1 MPVRKRWAMTRPD
14 PGRFLLG
21 AVLEDSAGRRQ
32 SFRPALSSLPAC
44 FRAYATRLWR
54 VHLHGLPQRSLAR
67 AASRYS
73 WTTLQPL
80 PVARRRGR
88 RDRRV
93 LLTARGVAADIRSWR
108 HRSGRGVGGLRF
120 HCSSLSTVLSSCRGS
135 RASDSRSSPCMLAG
149 GVGAREMVIEL
160 MTGGVLS

>member
-1 MPVRKRWAMTRPD
+1 MQTGLPVPVRKRWAMTRPD

-32 SFRPALSSLPAC
+32 RFRPAVSSLPAC

-93 LLTARGVAADIRSWR
+93 LLTARVMSLPMSDPAAIDPEEGLVAFAFIARRSAR
-108 HRSGRGVGGLRF
+108 CYVVAVEVAPATREARLVCSREGSGRGKW
-120 HCSSLSTVLSSCRGS
+120 S
-135 RASDSRSSPCMLAG
+135 
-149 GVGAREMVIEL
+149 
-160 MTGGVLS
+160 